1 MLGVMAVLLV
11 VSQYRRPPP
20 HSQALE
26 SWQASSAT
34 SHEADITDSESM
46 CSSTDFKHV
55 LVCAV
60 HGPSSTTL
68 YRSRQSAGTSQQ
80 VLGRPVGPAYLVL
93 NSTIAGLSLWA
104 DRHRGS
110 GGALGVSPACV
121 DDQLALVVPARPA
134 AGRRPTQVWSPCISA
149 VVGSVRVLPVCGR
162 GGLDLSSKEARP
174 PLLLQAPTPQA
185 IASRSVLTRGLA
197 SPAQKSSICCPI
209 SGGFG
214 FSVLQIS
221 DASRVFPTAANTGT
235 SPQICPPSPHLFCN

>member
-34 SHEADITDSESM
+34 FHEADITDSESM

-68 YRSRQSAGTSQQ
+68 YRSRRSARTSQQ

-134 AGRRPTQVWSPCISA
+134 AGRRPTQVWSPCLSA
-149 VVGSVRVLPVCGR
+149 VVGSVRGLPVCDR

-174 PLLLQAPTPQA
+174 TAPAASTHPPSDCLSLRFDARPRLPGAEVIDLLPDQRYAFWLLQPGEYLCTYNWSHGREP
-185 IASRSVLTRGLA
+185 RCE
-197 SPAQKSSICCPI
+197 PAM
-209 SGGFG
+209 
-214 FSVLQIS
+214 L
-221 DASRVFPTAANTGT
+221 
-235 SPQICPPSPHLFCN
+235 PPSSLK